1 LQEIAMNTAL
11 NASIENR
18 LAKEYVSVGQQV
30 VVGTPESGFQSA
42 YVPARARLNQLNQSR
57 AAILNTQ
64 IDDGF
69 RPFRV
74 F

>member
-1 LQEIAMNTAL
+1 LQEIAMNTTP

-30 VVGTPESGFQSA
+30 VVDTHESGFQSA
-42 YVPARARLNQLNQSR
+42 YVTARARLNQLNQSR